1 MSTCMFRSPLA
12 SRLQAFLEMRVALG
26 RKGTN
31 DRKMLTYLDHFLV
44 GELRPGRPI
53 TREIVER
60 WFKDIEHLSTGTRI
74 NRISLLRQFCF
85 YLSYFDPR
93 TCVVHRSFLPGRTR
107 PAPHIYSPQEVRS
120 ILEAAKQIGPEGSLR
135 PAVIATIVGLLYS
148 AGLRIGEALKLTLA
162 DVDLEGQLLTIRETK
177 FKKSRYVPLSPSTV
191 YHLAAFLH
199 QREKAGFSTS
209 LTAPVFISPTG
220 QAYGPARICE
230 IVLDILRNIGLRGP
244 KGERGPRIHDFRHS
258 FAVTRLALW
267 YQQGGNINAKL
278 PLLATYLGHTS
289 LIGTEVYLHATA
301 ELLEK
306 TSKRFR
312 NRFAI
317 PALKRQK
324 EVPHVKES

>member
-1 MSTCMFRSPLA
+1 MSTCTFRSPLA

-31 DRKMLTYLDHFLV
+31 DRKILTYLDHFLV
-44 GELRPGRPI
+44 GELGPGRPV

-60 WFKDIEHLSTGTRI
+60 WFKEQERLSTGTRI
-74 NRISLLRQFCF
+74 NRISLLRQFLS
-85 YLSYFDPR
+85 YLSHFDPR
-93 TCVVHRSFLPGRTR
+93 TCVVHRSFLPGKTR
-107 PAPHIYSPQEVRS
+107 PAPYIYSPQEVRS
-120 ILEAAKQIGPEGSLR
+120 ILEAARQIGPEGSLR
-135 PAVIATIVGLLYS
+135 PAVIATLIGLLYCT
-148 AGLRIGEALKLTLA
+148 GLRIGEALKLVLS
-162 DVDLEGQLLTIRETK
+162 DVDLKGQLLTIRETK
-177 FKKSRYVPLSPSTV
+177 FKKSRYVLLSPTTV
-191 YHLAAFLH
+191 HHLAIFLR
-199 QREKAGFSTS
+199 QRKEAGFPTV
-209 LTAPVFISPTG
+209 LTAPVFISPSG
-220 QAYGPARICE
+220 RAYGPVRICQ
-230 IVLDILRNIGLRGP
+230 IFLDILRKIGLRGP

-267 YQQGGNINAKL
+267 YRQGGNINAKL

-289 LIGTEVYLHATA
+289 LLGTEVYLHATA

-317 PALKRQK
+317 PFPVRRK